1 MPSWRDL
8 RRFCENDG
16 WELYKST
23 GDYYYRKE
31 DIDGNI
37 KRVKV
42 SKGTG
47 EIYGHL
53 WQEILKMRIAT
64 ITEHTNATT
73 ALMIILS
80 FFPFRRLL
88 IYQICQDHTRVHAH
102 TVCYRLYR
110 AHALLLLH
118 LIPGEVV

>member
-8 RRFCENDG
+8 RKFCENDG
-16 WELYKST
+16 WELYKNT

-31 DIDGNI
+31 DADGNI

-53 WQEILKMRIAT
+53 WQEILKKQLQVSKEYFNSKT
-64 ITEHTNATT
+64 
-73 ALMIILS
+73 
-80 FFPFRRLL
+80 
-88 IYQICQDHTRVHAH
+88 
-102 TVCYRLYR
+102 
-110 AHALLLLH
+110 
-118 LIPGEVV
+118 

>member
-31 DIDGNI
+31 DTDGNI

-53 WQEILKMRIAT
+53 WQEILKKQ
-64 ITEHTNATT
+64 
-73 ALMIILS
+73 L
-80 FFPFRRLL
+80 
-88 IYQICQDHTRVHAH
+88 RV
-102 TVCYRLYR
+102 TKEYFNSKT
-110 AHALLLLH
+110 
-118 LIPGEVV
+118 